1 MRAFIAFELP
11 QALRSELE
19 ALSASLQRALAG
31 VPLSWVPPGN
41 IHLTL
46 KFLGEIQPSQTAAL
60 GAALHALASQ
70 HTAMDVRLGELG
82 AFPSLQRPHVLWVGL
97 QAPATLHQIAGQ
109 LEQAMQSLGF
119 VPETR
124 PFTPHLTLARTRR
137 EAAPGQ
143 LAGVQAAL
151 AAQAVP
157 VLSISLGELV
167 LFESQLKAGGAVY
180 NPLVRISLRTAKG

>member
-11 QALRSELE
+11 ESLRAELT

-31 VPLSWVPPGN
+31 VPLRWVPPRN
-41 IHLTL
+41 MHLTL
-46 KFLGEIQPSQTAAL
+46 KFLGELERSQAAAF
-60 GAALHALASQ
+60 GAALERIASQ
-70 HTAMDVRLGELG
+70 HTALDVRLSELG
-82 AFPSLQRPHVLWVGL
+82 VFPNIQRPRVLWVGL
-97 QAPATLHQIAGQ
+97 QAPAALDQIASQ
-109 LEQAMQSLGF
+109 VEQAAQAQGF
-119 VPETR
+119 APEPR

-137 EAAPGQ
+137 EAAPSQ

-157 VLSISLGELV
+157 ALRAGLSELV
-167 LFESQLKAGGAVY
+167 LFESQLKAGSAVY